1 MEIIEVGCAV
11 IIKSRK
17 ILAAQRKVGD
27 SHGGLWEFPG
37 GKREPNETLEDC
49 LIREVREELAVEIL
63 PERLLER
70 QDCVYPERTIRLFFY
85 LCQWV
90 SGEPC
95 CLDCQ
100 DARWVSA
107 PELAGLQ
114 FLPNDRDILDRLIR
128 ENVIG
133 TYDPEDR

>member
-1 MEIIEVGCAV
+1 MEIVEVGCAV
-11 IIKSRK
+11 IIRGGKVLVS
-17 ILAAQRKVGD
+17 QRKVGD

-37 GKREPNETLEDC
+37 GKRKPDETLENC
-49 LIREVREELAVEIL
+49 LAREVREELAVEIL

-70 QDCVYPERTIRLFFY
+70 QDRAYPGGMIRLFFY
-85 LCQWV
+85 LCQWI

-100 DARWVSA
+100 DARWASA

-114 FLPNDRDILDRLIR
+114 FLPNDQNILARLIH

-133 TYDPEDR
+133 TY